1 MTVPPTD
8 TGAQETDVAGGGF
21 VELLVARKWQPADG
35 VVAFTLT
42 DPDGHELPE
51 WSPGGHIDVR
61 HTERHIRQY
70 SLCGDVADRT
80 QWQIAVLREAAGR
93 GCSLFL
99 HDTVQVG
106 DRLHVRGPRNNF
118 IYDQSHRILFV
129 AGGIGVTPLLPMVED
144 AVRRNADW
152 QLLYGG
158 RSRSS
163 MAFLDVLTAHGDRV
177 EVRPQDEYGL
187 LDLAGFVGRMPT
199 APIYACGPAP
209 MLDALQ
215 AVCAGAQRQLHVER
229 FAPAPEALPDHPPD
243 AAFDVVLARSGQTL
257 HVGADDTILDVIEA
271 TGLNPAWS
279 CREGTCGTCE
289 TKILAGRPDHRDFV
303 LTEDERADEDTM
315 MICVSRA
322 RTASLT
328 LDM

>member
-1 MTVPPTD
+1 M
-8 TGAQETDVAGGGF
+8 
-21 VELLVARKWQPADG
+21 
-35 VVAFTLT
+35 
-42 DPDGHELPE
+42 
-51 WSPGGHIDVR
+51 
-61 HTERHIRQY
+61 
-70 SLCGDVADRT
+70 
-80 QWQIAVLREAAGR
+80 
-93 GCSLFL
+93 
-99 HDTVQVG
+99 
-106 DRLHVRGPRNNF
+106 
-118 IYDQSHRILFV
+118 LFV
-129 AGGIGVTPLLPMVED
+129 AGGIGITPLLPMVED

-158 RSRSS
+158 RSRTS

-199 APIYACGPAP
+199 APIYACGPTP

-215 AVCAGAQRQLHVER
+215 AVCAGAERQLHVER

-303 LTEDERADEDTM
+303 LSEDERADEDTM

-322 RTASLT
+322 RTPSLT